1 MLSLNMEKIEADLEI
16 SLDKAAMLQENS
28 EALSKVLD
36 DNYRGH
42 HALQEAGDRLE
53 ESKKRMSRARKRYD
67 SGKMPEEDYLDEQ
80 DRFYFVKRDFRRKN
94 NQQKKNHESI
104 RELRNQREQI
114 KSELMARVENGGY

>member
-1 MLSLNMEKIEADLEI
+1 
-16 SLDKAAMLQENS
+16 
-28 EALSKVLD
+28 
-36 DNYRGH
+36 
-42 HALQEAGDRLE
+42 
-53 ESKKRMSRARKRYD
+53 MSRARKRYD

>member
-1 MLSLNMEKIEADLEI
+1 
-16 SLDKAAMLQENS
+16 
-28 EALSKVLD
+28 
-36 DNYRGH
+36 
-42 HALQEAGDRLE
+42 
-53 ESKKRMSRARKRYD
+53 
-67 SGKMPEEDYLDEQ
+67 MPEEDYLDEQ